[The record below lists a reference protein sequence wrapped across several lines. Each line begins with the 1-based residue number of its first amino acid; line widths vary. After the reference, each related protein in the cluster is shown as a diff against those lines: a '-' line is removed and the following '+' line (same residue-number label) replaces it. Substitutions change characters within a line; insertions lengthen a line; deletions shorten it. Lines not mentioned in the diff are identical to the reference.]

1 MCNFSMGEWKVH
13 SVGSQFAVGPLS
25 SVDDQS
31 NGMMNVVAW
40 IEKFDYFTE
49 KQSEYNA
56 HLIAAAPEMY
66 AELQEISNWAN
77 SQLGMGDWHKD
88 IEKLLT
94 KARGEHV

>member
-1 MCNFSMGEWKVH
+1 MCKFSRGEWKVH

-49 KQSEYNA
+49 SQSECNA
-56 HLIAAAPEMY
+56 YLIAAAP
-66 AELQEISNWAN
+66 
-77 SQLGMGDWHKD
+77 K
-88 IEKLLT
+88 T
-94 KARGEHV
+94 